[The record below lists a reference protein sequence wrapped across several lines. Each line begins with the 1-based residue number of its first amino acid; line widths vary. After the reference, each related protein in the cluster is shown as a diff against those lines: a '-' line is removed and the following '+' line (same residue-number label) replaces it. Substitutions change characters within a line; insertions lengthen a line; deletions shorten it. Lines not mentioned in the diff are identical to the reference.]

1 MQVVR
6 ESKLDLD
13 GLEELVGTPEEG
25 NRPT

>member
-6 ESKLDLD
+6 EAKLDLD
-13 GLEELVGTPEEG
+13 VMEELVGTPEEG